1 VTLVIFV
8 SIAGVLAAMAMLLG
22 RALVGPTLHDR
33 VLAINSFGTM
43 AVLLIA
49 LHGFFAGRPDFLDV
63 ALTYALVSFV
73 GTLGVLKF
81 LSWRDLGAV
90 DAPEREA

>member
-1 VTLVIFV
+1 MTVVLSVAIT
-8 SIAGVLAAMAMLLG
+8 GVLAAMVLLLG
-22 RALVGPTLHDR
+22 RALVGPSLHDR
-33 VLAINSFGTM
+33 VIAINSFGTM

-73 GTLGVLKF
+73 GTLAVLKF
-81 LSWRDLGAV
+81 VSWHDLGAV
-90 DAPEREA
+90 DAPGKGA